1 MNYLAASEYS
11 AFGLEEAT
19 DASWVAAASAVIE
32 AHCRRPSLGIVQYL
46 ERIRMAEDRNTL
58 RLTYLPLAIV
68 APGTSPVLA
77 ARGRYIAPRHTEGPQ
92 GDLLGDVASVFALPG
107 TWVTILPDTF
117 DFSLDGG
124 ELSLPLNVLGLRFG
138 ELEVSYTAGLATI
151 PNGVKVACAQIVKN
165 AQATPALNV
174 QKERLDRMYLEYF
187 SDTLVDQVVRSL
199 LAPYVAQKV
208 G

>member
-1 MNYLAASEYS
+1 MNYLAASEYV
-11 AFGLEEAT
+11 AFGLEDAT
-19 DASWVAAASAVIE
+19 DASWIAAASAVIE
-32 AHCRRPSLGIVQYL
+32 GHCRRPSLGVQQYL

-58 RLTYLPLAIV
+58 RLTYLPLAVV
-68 APGTSPVLA
+68 APGTTPVLA
-77 ARGRYIAPRHTEGPQ
+77 ARGRYIVPRYTEGPQ

-107 TWVTILPDTF
+107 TWVTILPQTF
-117 DFSLDGG
+117 DFSSDGG
-124 ELSLPLNVLGLRFG
+124 EVSLPLNVLGLRFG
-138 ELEVSYTAGLATI
+138 ELEVTYTAGLDTI
-151 PNGVKVACAQIVKN
+151 PNAVKVACAQIVKN

-187 SDTLVDQVVRSL
+187 SDTLVDQTVRSL

>member
-1 MNYLAASEYS
+1 MNYLAASEYTG
-11 AFGLEEAT
+11 FGLEDAT
-19 DASWVAAASAVIE
+19 DASWIAAASAVIE
-32 AHCRRPSLGIVQYL
+32 GHCRRPSLGVLQYS

-68 APGTSPVLA
+68 PPATTPVLS
-77 ARGRYIAPRHTEGPQ
+77 ARGRYIAPRHTEAPQ

-107 TWVTILPDTF
+107 SWVTIDPQAF
-117 DFSLDGG
+117 DFSADAG

-138 ELEVSYTAGLATI
+138 ELDVTYAAGLATI
-151 PNGVKVACAQIVKN
+151 PNAVKVACAQIVKN

-174 QKERLDRMYLEYF
+174 RKERLDRMYLEYF
-187 SDTLVDQVVRSL
+187 SDTLVDETVRSL

>member
-174 QKERLDRMYLEYF
+174 QKERVDRMYLEYF

>member
-1 MNYLAASEYS
+1 MNYLADSEYA
-11 AFGLEEAT
+11 AFGLDEGT
-19 DASWVAAASAVIE
+19 DVSWVTAASAIIE
-32 AHCRRPSLGIVQYL
+32 GHCRRPALGVQAYT
-46 ERIRMAEDRNTL
+46 ERIRIAEDRNTL
-58 RLTYLPLAIV
+58 RLTFLPLAV
-68 APGTSPVLA
+68 LSPNTSPITA
-77 ARGRYIAPRHTEGPQ
+77 ARGRYVAPRHVEGPQ

-107 TWVTILPDTF
+107 TWVTIDPQSF
-117 DFSLDGG
+117 DYFAEGG

-138 ELEVSYTAGLATI
+138 EMEISYTAGLDTI
-151 PNGVKVACAQIVKN
+151 PNAVKAACAQIVRN

-187 SDTLVDQVVRSL
+187 SDTLIDQTVRSM

>member
-1 MNYLAASEYS
+1 MNYLLASEYA

-19 DASWVAAASAVIE
+19 DVSWIAAASAVIE
-32 AHCRRPSLGIVQYL
+32 AHCRRPSLGISQYL
-46 ERIRMAEDRNTL
+46 ERIRMAKDRNTL
-58 RLTYLPLAIV
+58 RLTFLPLAIV
-68 APGTSPVLA
+68 TPGTTPVLT

-92 GDLLGDVASVFALPG
+92 GDLLGDVAAVFALPG
-107 TWVTILPDTF
+107 SWVTIDPQAF
-117 DFSLDGG
+117 DFSSDGG

-151 PNGVKVACAQIVKN
+151 SNGVKVACAQIVKN

-187 SDTLVDQVVRSL
+187 SDTLVDQTVRSL

>member
-1 MNYLAASEYS
+1 MNYLAASEYT
-11 AFGLEEAT
+11 AFGLQDST
-19 DASWVAAASAVIE
+19 DESWIAAASAVIE
-32 AHCRRPSLGIVQYL
+32 GHCRRPTLGVQQYT
-46 ERIRMAEDRNTL
+46 ERVRMAEDRNTL
-58 RLTYLPLAIV
+58 RLLYLPLAVV
-68 APGTSPVLA
+68 APATTPVLA

-92 GDLLGDVASVFALPG
+92 GDILGDVASVFALPG
-107 TWVTILPDTF
+107 SWVTIDPQSFDYFSDT
-117 DFSLDGG
+117 G

-138 ELEVSYTAGLATI
+138 EVEVTYNAGLAVI
-151 PNGVKVACAQIVKN
+151 PNSVKVACAQIVKN

-187 SDTLVDQVVRSL
+187 SDTLVDQTVKSL

>member
-1 MNYLAASEYS
+1 MNYLAASEYA
-11 AFGLEEAT
+11 AFGLEDAT
-19 DASWVAAASAVIE
+19 DVSWITAASVVVE
-32 AHCRRPSLGIVQYL
+32 GYCRRPTLGVQQYL
-46 ERIRMAEDRNTL
+46 ERVRMAEDRNTL

-68 APGTSPVLA
+68 APGATPVLA

-107 TWVTILPDTF
+107 TWVTIDPQSF
-117 DFSLDGG
+117 DYFAEGG

-138 ELEVSYTAGLATI
+138 EVEVTYTAGLTTI
-151 PNGVKVACAQIVKN
+151 PNAVKVACAQIVRN

-174 QKERLDRMYLEYF
+174 QKERLDRMYLQYF
-187 SDTLVDQVVRSL
+187 SDSLVDQTVRSL

>member
-1 MNYLAASEYS
+1 MNYLAASEYT
-11 AFGLEEAT
+11 AFGLADAT
-19 DASWVAAASAVIE
+19 DASWITAASAVIE
-32 AHCRRPSLGIVQYL
+32 GHCRRPSLGVQQYT

-58 RLTYLPLAIV
+58 RLTFLPLAIV
-68 APGTSPVLA
+68 APGTTPVLSA
-77 ARGRYIAPRHTEGPQ
+77 KGRYIAPRHTEGPQ

-107 TWVTILPDTF
+107 SWVTIDPQAF
-117 DFSLDGG
+117 DFFADGG

-138 ELEVSYTAGLATI
+138 ELVITYTAGLDTI
-151 PNGVKVACAQIVKN
+151 PNAVKVACAQIVKN

-187 SDTLVDQVVRSL
+187 SDTLVDQTVRSL

>member
-11 AFGLEEAT
+11 AFGLEDAT
-19 DASWVAAASAVIE
+19 DVSWIAAASAVMD
-32 AHCRRPSLGIVQYL
+32 AHCRRPTLGLWPYT

-68 APGTSPVLA
+68 SPGTTPVVT

-107 TWVTILPDTF
+107 SWVTIDPASF
-117 DFSLDGG
+117 DYSVDGG

-138 ELEVSYTAGLATI
+138 ELEVTYNAGLATI
-151 PNGVKVACAQIVKN
+151 PNSLKVACAQVVKN

-187 SDTLVDQVVRSL
+187 SDTLIDQVVRSL

>member
-1 MNYLAASEYS
+1 MNYLLASEY
-11 AFGLEEAT
+11 AVFGLEEAT
-19 DASWVAAASAVIE
+19 DVSWVTAASAVIE
-32 AHCRRPSLGIVQYL
+32 AHCRRPSLGVSQYS
-46 ERIRMAEDRNTL
+46 ERLRMAEDRNTL

-68 APGTSPVLA
+68 TPGTTPVLA

-107 TWVTILPDTF
+107 SWVTILPSTF

-138 ELEVSYTAGLATI
+138 ELEVTYTAGLDTI

-187 SDTLVDQVVRSL
+187 SDSLVDQTVRSL

>member
-1 MNYLAASEYS
+1 MNYLAASEYV

-19 DASWVAAASAVIE
+19 DVSWVAAASAVIE
-32 AHCRRPSLGIVQYL
+32 AHCRRPTLGVNQYV
-46 ERIRMAEDRNTL
+46 ERIRVAEDRYTV

-68 APGTSPVLA
+68 SPATTPLVA
-77 ARGRYIAPRHTEGPQ
+77 ARGRYIAPRRFEGLQ
-92 GDLLGDVASVFALPG
+92 GDLLADVAAVFALPG
-107 TWVTILPDTF
+107 TFVNLSVAAI
-117 DFSLDGG
+117 DFFADSG
-124 ELSLPLNVLGLRFG
+124 ELALPVNVLGLGFG
-138 ELEVSYTAGLATI
+138 ELEVTYTAGLAAI
-151 PNGVKVACAQIVKN
+151 PNAVKVACAQVVKN

-174 QKERLDRMYLEYF
+174 SKERLDRMYLEYF